1 MVQWLGFH
9 ALTAERLGLISG
21 QGTRIP
27 QAKWSSQKK
36 KKKTEKKK
44 FILKVFFSMWKLQFL
59 PVETDS
65 ERWNKY
71 KVE

>member
-1 MVQWLGFH
+1 MVVQWLGLH

-27 QAKWSSQKK
+27 QAMWSSQKK
-36 KKKTEKKK
+36 RKIHPKS
-44 FILKVFFSMWKLQFL
+44 IFFYVKATISSCRGWL
-59 PVETDS
+59 
-65 ERWNKY
+65 W

>member
-27 QAKWSSQKK
+27 QAMWSSQKKKKK

-44 FILKVFFSMWKLQFL
+44 FILKVFFFYVKATISSCR
-59 PVETDS
+59 D
-65 ERWNKY
+65 
-71 KVE
+71 

>member
-27 QAKWSSQKK
+27 QAMWSSQKK
-36 KKKTEKKK
+36 KEKENRKKK
-44 FILKVFFSMWKLQFL
+44 IHPKSIFFLCESYNFFL
-59 PVETDS
+59 
-65 ERWNKY
+65 
-71 KVE
+71 